1 MPDIENTNNSEGLPL
16 NLAYTYLKEKGL
28 ENEVTEIRQ
37 SKDKFMKYKTTLKK
51 SKILDLLEKNDL
63 LENFIEKY
71 WVYAKTEEG
80 KKILRWYKS
89 IFNRFLDSNGNDDE
103 NEIEETEDSTFAY
116 ESDLRDYLAK
126 NLNIIENGLKLY
138 VDSDG
143 KDGIEYSI
151 DSSNKRV
158 DILAIDK
165 NDTPVVIELKL
176 SQGYEKVIGQA
187 LYYKGM
193 VKEKF
198 SKNNIRIFII
208 AKEITNRLKR
218 ATEDL
223 SFVELFEY
231 SLSVSVKK
239 V

>member
-1 MPDIENTNNSEGLPL
+1 MPDIENTNNSEVLPL
-16 NLAYTYLKEKGL
+16 NLAYPYLIENGL
-28 ENEVTEIRQ
+28 ENEVIEIRQ
-37 SKDKFMKYKTTLKK
+37 SKDKFMKYTSTLRRG
-51 SKILDLLEKNDL
+51 KIFDLLEKNNL
-63 LENFIEKY
+63 LDSFIDKY
-71 WVYAKTEEG
+71 WLFGKTEKG
-80 KKILRWYKS
+80 KSLLRWYKS
-89 IFNRFLDSNGNDDE
+89 IYNRFLDGIENDEE

-126 NLNIIENGLKLY
+126 NLNIIEQGLKLY
-138 VDSDG
+138 VDPNG

-151 DSSNKRV
+151 DSNNKRI

-165 NDTPVVIELKL
+165 NNTPVVIELKL

-193 VKEKF
+193 VKELF
-198 SKNNIRIFII
+198 NKNNIRIFII
-208 AKEITNRLKR
+208 AKEITNRLKK

-223 SFVELFEY
+223 TFVELFEY